1 MEEIEVKII
10 DIDPPEIIRKLQK
23 LGAKKV
29 FDGEMNSIYFDCQ
42 GEFKKSRKTLRL
54 RQKGDASILTLKIK
68 KDDADA
74 KVHEEL
80 ETTVGDFETARE
92 IFRRLGFQEVSV
104 GMRRRIS
111 FKIKKSLVELDFYQG
126 IPPSLEVESPRKEE
140 LKQIVELL
148 GYTMEQTKR
157 WSGKKL
163 LEHYRMV

>member
-1 MEEIEVKII
+1 
-10 DIDPPEIIRKLQK
+10 
-23 LGAKKV
+23 
-29 FDGEMNSIYFDCQ
+29 
-42 GEFKKSRKTLRL
+42 
-54 RQKGDASILTLKIK
+54 
-68 KDDADA
+68 
-74 KVHEEL
+74 
-80 ETTVGDFETARE
+80 
-92 IFRRLGFQEVSV
+92 
-104 GMRRRIS
+104 MRRRIS